1 MKNSIYLEENAS
13 RAEKENFVISLSLDD
28 NFKVIPEKIR
38 HFWCDT
44 KDQFVEKIWSLTDR
58 QIDKTIYQIQMT
70 LAGWY

>member
-38 HFWCDT
+38 HF
-44 KDQFVEKIWSLTDR
+44 
-58 QIDKTIYQIQMT
+58 
-70 LAGWY
+70 